1 MRCGIVLLMGF
12 VCSTVVLGCD
22 AAMSPE
28 ADRWLRAA
36 NDAYVQGD
44 DPRAIAEATRFLQLN
59 AGVQEAG
66 EAYYIRGLARCRGGE
81 MAAGRQDL
89 AAALR
94 ATRRRDLTA
103 LAHAKLGGLAYRSGE
118 MASAREHY
126 RQALANA
133 EPDESPADEATY
145 RLGCILQRAGQ
156 WREADGSL
164 DRLMYFFP
172 GSPLAELA
180 KDRVRARKW
189 SIQAAALTS
198 AAAAKGSQQKLRR
211 AGVSSRVDLAL
222 RRSRMMRLVRIGSYQ
237 QHDDALVD
245 LAKVQELFPDAYIA
259 PAR

>member
-1 MRCGIVLLMGF
+1 
-12 VCSTVVLGCD
+12 
-22 AAMSPE
+22 
-28 ADRWLRAA
+28 
-36 NDAYVQGD
+36 
-44 DPRAIAEATRFLQLN
+44 
-59 AGVQEAG
+59 
-66 EAYYIRGLARCRGGE
+66 
-81 MAAGRQDL
+81 L

-94 ATRRRDLTA
+94 ATRRKDLAA
-103 LAHAKLGGLAYRSGE
+103 LAHAKLGDLAYRVGE
-118 MASAREHY
+118 TTSAQEHY

-133 EPDESPADEATY
+133 EPDKPPADEATY

-164 DRLMYFFP
+164 DRLMHFFP

-198 AAAAKGSQQKLRR
+198 AAAAGASRGKLRR
-211 AGVSSRVDLAL
+211 AGMFSRVDLAL
-222 RRSRMMRLVRIGSYQ
+222 RSSRMMRLVRVGSYQ

-245 LAKVQELFPDAYIA
+245 LAKVQKLFPDAYIA